1 MGEKAVS
8 MVFGAPQSGQL
19 DDLIKAYLR
28 PYVKKIDAEAYY
40 AKDYL
45 LALGR
50 NGWLSGVH
58 KSQVELQLGGARLVE
73 ETARTCMTTAF
84 NLWCHLASMTYLRMT
99 DNGYLREEVLPLLEG
114 GHCLG
119 ATGLSNPM
127 KYYSGLEKLHLK
139 ATRTDGGYLITGQ
152 LGAVSNLCED
162 HWFGIIAQAEDDQR
176 IMAFVPCNAD
186 GLELIPKAEFLG
198 LNGSAT
204 YSCRFDG
211 VFIPDRMIIASDA
224 DRFVPRIRPYFVLY
238 QVPLALGVIGESI
251 RGIEYARN
259 RQFGC
264 NAYLRVQAD
273 ELEQEFRELRER
285 FYQLAGSPDLADRVK
300 ELLRVR
306 LDAAYLA
313 LKAVQTCMLHQ
324 GGAAYLRYSDASRRL
339 REAYFFANLTPT
351 VKHLEK
357 LLST

>member
-1 MGEKAVS
+1 

-45 LALGR
+45 LALGK
-50 NGWLSGVH
+50 NGYLASGQ
-58 KSQVELQLGGARLVE
+58 KSQVEMLLGGAMLVE
-73 ETARTCMTTAF
+73 ETAKTCMTTAF
-84 NLWCHLASMTYLRMT
+84 NLWCHLASLTYLRMT
-99 DNGYLREEVLPLLEG
+99 DNEYLRQEVLPLLENG
-114 GHCLG
+114 ECLG

-127 KYYSGLEKLHLK
+127 KFYAGLEKLHLK
-139 ATRTDGGYLITGQ
+139 AQRTDGGYVICGH
-152 LGAVSNLCED
+152 LGAVSNLGPD
-162 HWFGIIAQAEDDQR
+162 HWFGIVAQADDHQR
-176 IMAFVPCNAD
+176 IMVYVPCNAER
-186 GLELIPKAEFLG
+186 LELIPKAEFMG
-198 LNGSAT
+198 LNGSST
-204 YSCRFDG
+204 FSCKFDM
-211 VFIPDRMIIASDA
+211 VFIPDRMLIAQDA
-224 DRFVPRIRPYFVLY
+224 DSFVPRIRPYFVLY
-238 QVPLALGVIGESI
+238 QVPLALGIISESI
-251 RGIEYARN
+251 RGIEQARN

-285 FYQLAGSPDLADRVK
+285 FYQLAGSPDLADLVK

-313 LKAVQTCMLHQ
+313 LKAVQACMLHQ